1 MNITLLHIDDCP
13 SWVEAESRL
22 VVALGAAG
30 LPGSPVNVVTVMDA
44 AHAVALNFAGSPTI
58 LVDGVDLFPDG
69 ARASDLAC
77 RIYRTPNGLAGL
89 PTVEQIVDALARRH
103 RP

>member
-22 VVALGAAG
+22 STALAGADM
-30 LPGSPVNVVTVMDA
+30 PGTPVKVVTVMNA

-58 LVDGVDLFPDG
+58 LIDGVDLFPDG

-89 PTVEQIVDALARRH
+89 PTVEQVVDALARRH